1 MSGHKTGDTR
11 NLDLGDHR
19 RSAARPAP
27 LSLRHFKVGKDYA
40 QAAHR
45 HGDGETMLRSRIA
58 GTLTYP
64 GSRPTGHAPEPLG
77 RSLVS
82 TSIAGHRS

>member
-11 NLDLGDHR
+11 NLDLGGAR
-19 RSAARPAP
+19 RSVARSAP
-27 LSLRHFKVGKDYA
+27 LSSRRSQVGKDYA

-45 HGDGETMLRSRIA
+45 YGDGETMLRSRIA

-64 GSRPTGHAPEPLG
+64 GSRPSGPATEPLG
-77 RSLVS
+77 HSLAFTSTAGDRS
-82 TSIAGHRS
+82 